1 MKLKQL
7 YFLALCGLGVVAN
20 ATAVDLPKTQEIKK
34 QIDAVKK
41 ETQTDLTKAILL
53 NLDDTLVLLEQ
64 IDKQKVDTDKLRQQ
78 IATAAKALKISQENI
93 EKLKTNGKSI
103 EQLTNGLSIRSL
115 DELKSM
121 LSGISSKADSVQSEL
136 TDLHSLLLSQKTVP
150 ERTQVSLSS
159 NVTRMQELNK
169 LLAKAD
175 NSESLKNKLATELE
189 LLQLKN
195 EYSQI
200 LLNGNDALTSLY
212 TAQVEEKTVEQQQL
226 QAELN
231 ALQTAIN
238 AKNLQASQKQVAQA
252 EQSKEQNSQSNPLI
266 LRELDFN
273 TKISEEL
280 LSQTAT
286 LNALS
291 QDNLRI
297 KNVLDNLQQTQ
308 RNIEE
313 QISALQG
320 TLVLSRIINKQQQSL
335 PQDQLISG
343 LSKQITD
350 LRVRIFDI
358 TEFRDRISDTDAYIT
373 NLERSEKT
381 QFSAKERSKL
391 SEILQERDKVLADL
405 LKQLNNQLNLSIN
418 IELNQKQVQT
428 ISQALQSKLQEQSF
442 WVKSNN
448 PIDLTWFR
456 HFFNLAGSQVRDITK
471 ALDFSNWRDN
481 ALPAGGLI
489 ALLLALYALII
500 RRKKHIKQYL
510 TDINNQ
516 LKTIKTDSQW
526 LTPKA
531 IFWTLI
537 LCLPSTLLF
546 LTAFVAIT
554 YIAFR
559 DPTQVWA
566 WGLKMAAYWLY
577 FTFMIALLRPNGMAN
592 RHFKMPPKN
601 AENFSRILKS
611 TVWIV
616 ALLVNTSIF
625 THLESG
631 VSYDVLGQVLTIL
644 VLVLTI
650 FIIGP
655 AFRGAISSY
664 QDAADKELGSST
676 YLLTFIR
683 IVLLLAPVILI
694 GLIVMGYYYTALVL
708 IEHLILSY
716 LAFTTW
722 LLIRNVVYR
731 SLDIYARRL
740 ARRRLEDKL
749 EEKREKALREANMEN
764 KDDEDPTFEVQD
776 ESLAVN
782 DIKGQVQRMADF
794 VLWIGLFVLI
804 YMVWSDLL
812 TVAYYLDGVTLWQ
825 QSVAGATGT
834 VMESVTLLNLLIAMI
849 VLAVTYVLV
858 RNIGGL
864 LEMLI
869 FSHIKLSQGT
879 PYTLTTLLTYILI
892 AVGAA
897 LAFSTLGMSWSKL
910 QWLFAALS
918 VGLGFGMQEIF
929 ANFVSGI
936 IILFERPVRIGDVI
950 TIGQFSGT
958 VSKIRIRATTLVD
971 FDGKEVIVPNKA
983 FVTERLVNWALSNTT
998 TRVVIRVG
1006 VAYGSDLEL
1015 VKKLLLQAANES
1027 ERVLKE
1033 PAPKAFF
1040 LTFGAST
1047 LDHELRVYVDQLS
1060 DRNPTVDFLNRR
1072 INQLFNEHGIDIAFN
1087 QLDVNITNQE
1097 LNLDIKQHNI
1107 KETKEK

>member
-7 YFLALCGLGVVAN
+7 YLTALCCLGMMAN
-20 ATAVDLPKTQEIKK
+20 AVAVDLPKSQDIKTQIETI
-34 QIDAVKK
+34 KK
-41 ETQTDLTKAILL
+41 ETQTDLTKASLA
-53 NLDDTLVLLEQ
+53 NLDDTLLLLEQ
-64 IDKQKVDTDKLRQQ
+64 IEKQKSDTDKLRQQ
-78 IATAAKALKISQENI
+78 IVNAAKNLKISQENI
-93 EKLKTNGKSI
+93 EKLKTNAKSA
-103 EQLTNGLSIRSL
+103 EQLTADLSKKSL
-115 DELKSM
+115 EELKVA
-121 LSGISSKADSVQSEL
+121 LSGIASKSDIVQAEL
-136 TDLHSLLLSQKTVP
+136 ADLHSLLLAQKTVP
-150 ERTQVSLSS
+150 ERTQMSLSS
-159 NVTRMQELNK
+159 NVARTQEING

-175 NSESLKNKLATELE
+175 SSATLKNKLIVELE

-195 EYSQI
+195 EYSQV

-231 ALQTAIN
+231 ALQTEIN
-238 AKNLQASQKQVAQA
+238 AKNLQVSQKQVEQA
-252 EQSKEQNSQSNPLI
+252 EQTKEQNSQSNPAI

-280 LSQTAT
+280 LKQTT
-286 LNALS
+286 MLNNLS

-297 KNVLDNLQQTQ
+297 KSVLDNLQQTQ

-335 PQDQLISG
+335 PQDQMISD
-343 LSKQITD
+343 LSKQIAD

-358 TEFRDRISDTDAYIT
+358 TEFRDRSNDAEGYIA

-381 QFSAKERSKL
+381 SFSEKERLKL
-391 SEILQERDKVLADL
+391 REVLLERSKVLADL

-428 ISQALQSKLQEQSF
+428 ISQSLQSKLQQQSF

-448 PIDLTWFR
+448 PIDFTWFEQ
-456 HFFNLAGSQVRDITK
+456 FFDLARLQIRDLAKT
-471 ALDFSNWRDN
+471 LDFSNWRDN

-489 ALLLALYALII
+489 TLLLALYTLIL
-500 RRKKHIKQYL
+500 RRKNQIKQHL

-516 LKTIKTDSQW
+516 LKTIQTDSQW

-546 LTAFVAIT
+546 LSLFVTVT
-554 YIAFR
+554 YICFR

-566 WGLKMAAYWLY
+566 WGLKMAGYWLY

-592 RHFKMPPKN
+592 RHFKMPQQN
-601 AENFSRILKS
+601 TENFSRILKR

-625 THLESG
+625 TNLEMG
-631 VSYDVLGQVLTIL
+631 VSYDVLGQVLTIS
-644 VLVLTI
+644 VLMLTLL
-650 FIIGP
+650 IIGP
-655 AFRGAISSY
+655 GMRRAISSY
-664 QDAADKELGSST
+664 QHAADKELGSST
-676 YLLTFIR
+676 YLLTLIR
-683 IVLLLAPVILI
+683 VVLLLSPIVLI
-694 GLIVMGYYYTALVL
+694 GLILMGYYYTVLVL
-708 IEHLILSY
+708 IEHLIWSY

-731 SLDIYARRL
+731 SLDVYARRL
-740 ARRRLEDKL
+740 ARRRLEEKL
-749 EEKREKALREANMEN
+749 KEKREKTLREANAED
-764 KDDEDPTFEVQD
+764 KDDEDPTFEAAD

-782 DIKGQVQRMADF
+782 DIKSQVLRMADF
-794 VLWIGLFVLI
+794 VLWISLFVLF
-804 YMVWSDLL
+804 YFVWSDLL

-825 QSVAGATGT
+825 QSVASATGT
-834 VMESVTLLNLLIAMI
+834 IMESVTLLNLLIAVI
-849 VLAVTYVLV
+849 VLVVTYVLV

-864 LEMLI
+864 LEILI
-869 FSHIKLSQGT
+869 FSHVKLSQGT

-892 AVGAA
+892 ALGAA
-897 LAFSTLGMSWSKL
+897 FAFSTLGMSWSKL

-983 FVTERLVNWALSNTT
+983 FVTERLVNWALSNTM

-1006 VAYGSDLEL
+1006 VAYGSNLEL
-1015 VKKLLLQAANES
+1015 VKKLLLQAAQEC
-1027 ERVLKE
+1027 EKVLKE

-1047 LDHELRVYVDQLS
+1047 LDHELRVYVEQLG

-1072 INQLFNEHGIDIAFN
+1072 INELFTEHNIDIAFN
-1087 QLDVNITNQE
+1087 QLDVNITNPE
-1097 LNLDIKQHNI
+1097 LNLGIRNATQQ
-1107 KETKEK
+1107 